1 VTSASAYITF
11 GQPGPSQVP
20 DAFGDGSGIVKQET
34 LDRLLEARAAKR
46 PSAVLRWLGSEREA
60 LVVGGEVVLGEV
72 PEPARDAIADAF
84 RRDKGATLQT
94 ADGPLFIQ
102 VFNPPLRLMVVGAV
116 HIAQALVPIAT
127 VVGYDVT
134 VIDPRRAFA
143 SDARFPGV
151 NVRQD
156 WPDEA
161 LEELRPD
168 ARTAVVTLT
177 HDPKLDDPALDVA
190 LRSEAF
196 YIAALGSKRTHAARL
211 ERLAALGH
219 DPVTMGRIHGPAGLS
234 LGAVSPGEIAVAVMA
249 EMTRTLRQPT
259 ADQAS

>member
-1 VTSASAYITF
+1 MQKEI
-11 GQPGPSQVP
+11 
-20 DAFGDGSGIVKQET
+20 

-46 PSAVLRWLGSEREA
+46 PCALLRWLGNGKEA
-60 LVVGGEVVLGEV
+60 LVVDGQVSVGEV
-72 PEPARDAIADAF
+72 PAEAQGAIAEAL
-84 RRDKGATLQT
+84 RRDKGTTLET
-94 ADGPLFIQ
+94 AAGPLFIQ
-102 VFNPPLRLMVVGAV
+102 VFNPPLRLLVVGAV
-116 HIAQALVPIAT
+116 HIAQALVPIAAIA
-127 VVGYDVT
+127 GYDVT

-151 NVRQD
+151 HVRQD

-177 HDPKLDDPALDVA
+177 HDPKLDDPALDIA

-196 YIAALGSKRTHAARL
+196 YIAALGSRRTHAARR

-219 DPVTMGRIHGPAGLS
+219 DAPTMGRIHGPAGLA
-234 LGAVSPGEIAVAVMA
+234 LGAVSPAEIAIAVMA
-249 EMTRTLRQPT
+249 EMTRTLRQPPE
-259 ADQAS
+259 ASSAGFSS

>member
-1 VTSASAYITF
+1 M
-11 GQPGPSQVP
+11 
-20 DAFGDGSGIVKQET
+20 KQEI

-46 PSAVLRWLGSEREA
+46 PSALLRWLQSGAEA
-60 LVVGGEVVLGEV
+60 LVVDGQVALGEV
-72 PEPARDAIADAF
+72 PPPVLDVIADAL
-84 RRDKGATLQT
+84 RRDKGMTLPT
-94 ADGPLFIQ
+94 GDGPVFIQ

-127 VVGYDVT
+127 VAGYDVT
-134 VIDPRRAFA
+134 VIDPRGSFA

-151 NVRQD
+151 HLRQD

-177 HDPKLDDPALDVA
+177 HDPKLDDPALDLA

-196 YIAALGSKRTHAARL
+196 YIAALGSRRTHAARL
-211 ERLAALGH
+211 ERLQALGH
-219 DPVTMGRIHGPAGLS
+219 DARTLARIHGPAGLD
-234 LGAVSPGEIAVAVMA
+234 LGAVSPAEIAISVMA
-249 EMTRTLRQPT
+249 EMTRVLRQQPEDRPAT
-259 ADQAS
+259 GQVTSDQAA